1 MGRLTQLSTIKA
13 NGASNGAMPDDEI
26 RNLVRG
32 DYVHRTLYT
41 DPSIFEKE
49 MIRVFGGTWTYVA
62 HESQIPKPNDFFT
75 TTLGV
80 RPIIV
85 VRDGS
90 GKIRVL
96 LNRCTHRGSTVC
108 REVTGSAKRFQCA
121 YHAWTFSNDGR
132 LESVPWPKGYGP
144 GFSFEEHRLGEVP
157 RVESYRQFLF
167 ATFNMDLPP
176 LAEHL
181 GPATEYI
188 DAWLDR
194 YPTGNVIVRNSS
206 QKMMYRA
213 NWKLSYDNAAD
224 GYHPAFSH
232 RSLLRVASR
241 YGDERDMQYFA
252 KQPDDG
258 PLYVKYLGNGN
269 TVLDQR
275 PGMREGYWKWIRP
288 FPGMEA
294 FEAVMRER
302 YGDKE
307 AERFLDMGP
316 GAGLNLNI
324 FPNLLIIGNHL
335 QIIEPLTFDST
346 ALSWYGTTLEGVP
359 EEINTLRMRMQEDFP
374 AFGEPDDLANF
385 EEAQRGMLIPEMEW
399 IDISRGAGTD
409 RDKTDHQGVVKGP
422 VTDEHHIRG
431 YFQEWT
437 RLMTGSTTGWREGRA
452 ASEENRG
459 AANQH

>member
-1 MGRLTQLSTIKA
+1 
-13 NGASNGAMPDDEI
+13 
-26 RNLVRG
+26 
-32 DYVHRTLYT
+32 
-41 DPSIFEKE
+41 
-49 MIRVFGGTWTYVA
+49 
-62 HESQIPKPNDFFT
+62 
-75 TTLGV
+75 
-80 RPIIV
+80 
-85 VRDGS
+85 
-90 GKIRVL
+90 
-96 LNRCTHRGSTVC
+96 
-108 REVTGSAKRFQCA
+108 
-121 YHAWTFSNDGR
+121 
-132 LESVPWPKGYGP
+132 
-144 GFSFEEHRLGEVP
+144 
-157 RVESYRQFLF
+157 VETYRQFIF

-181 GPATEYI
+181 GPATEYL

-194 YPTGNVIVRNSS
+194 YPKGNVIVRNSA

-232 RSLLRVASR
+232 RSLLRVAAR

-252 KQPDDG
+252 KRPDDG

-294 FEAVMRER
+294 FEAALRGR
-302 YGDKE
+302 YGDAD
-307 AERFLDMGP
+307 AERYLDMGP

-335 QIIEPLTFDST
+335 QIIEPLTVDST
-346 ALSWYGTTLEGVP
+346 ALSWYGTTIEGVP
-359 EEINTLRMRMQEDFP
+359 DEINTLRMRMQEDFP

-385 EEAQRGMLIPEMEW
+385 EEAQRGMVIPEMEW

-409 RDKTDHQGVVKGP
+409 REKTDTQGVVIGP

-437 RLMTGSTTGWREGRA
+437 RLMTGATTGW
-452 ASEENRG
+452 SERRG
-459 AANQH
+459 SADEH

>member
-1 MGRLTQLSTIKA
+1 MTQRSAIMA
-13 NGASNGAMPDDEI
+13 NGSPQDTHPDEEL
-26 RNLVRG
+26 RRLVRG
-32 DYVHRTLYT
+32 HSVHRTLYT
-41 DPSIFEKE
+41 DPAVFNKE
-49 MIRVFGGTWTYVA
+49 MVRVFGGTWTYVA
-62 HESQIPKPNDFFT
+62 HESQISKPDDFVT
-75 TTLGV
+75 TQLGV

-85 VRDGS
+85 TRDSRGQ
-90 GKIRVL
+90 IQVL

-108 REVTGSAKRFQCA
+108 REPAGSAKRFQCP
-121 YHAWTFSNDGR
+121 YHAWTFANDGR
-132 LESVPWPKGYGP
+132 LESVPWPKGYAST
-144 GFSFEEHRLGEVP
+144 FNYDAYRLGRVP
-157 RVESYRQFLF
+157 RVETYRQFIF

-181 GPATEYI
+181 GPATEYL

-194 YPTGNVIVRNSS
+194 YPKGNVIVRNSA

-232 RSLLRVASR
+232 RSLLRVAAR

-252 KQPDDG
+252 KRPDDG

-294 FEAVMRER
+294 FEAALRER
-302 YGDKE
+302 YGDAD
-307 AERFLDMGP
+307 AERYLDMGP

-335 QIIEPLTFDST
+335 QIIEPLTVDST
-346 ALSWYGTTLEGVP
+346 ALSWYGTTIEGVP
-359 EEINTLRMRMQEDFP
+359 DEINTLRMRMQEDFP

-385 EEAQRGMLIPEMEW
+385 EEAQRGMVIPEMEW

-409 RDKTDHQGVVKGP
+409 REKTDKHGVVIGP

-437 RLMTGSTTGWREGRA
+437 RLMTGATTGW
-452 ASEENRG
+452 SEARG
-459 AANQH
+459 TADEH

>member
-1 MGRLTQLSTIKA
+1 MPHLAEMNA
-13 NGASNGAMPDDEI
+13 NGSSWLTAQDEEL
-26 RNLVRG
+26 RRLVRG

-41 DPSIFEKE
+41 DPSIFDRE
-49 MIRVFGGTWTYVA
+49 MVRVFGGTWTYVA
-62 HESQIPKPNDFFT
+62 HESQIPRRDDFVT
-75 TTLGV
+75 TNLGV

-85 VRDGS
+85 ARDSG
-90 GKIRVL
+90 GKIQVL

-108 REVTGSAKRFQCA
+108 RETRGSAKRFQCP
-121 YHAWTFSNDGR
+121 YHAWTFANDGR
-132 LESVPWPKGYGP
+132 LESVPWPQGYASSFG
-144 GFSFEEHRLGEVP
+144 FEEHRLGSVP
-157 RVESYRQFLF
+157 RVETYRQFIF
-167 ATFNMDLPP
+167 ATFNQDLPP
-176 LAEHL
+176 LKEHL
-181 GPATEYI
+181 GPATEYL

-194 YPTGNVIVRNSS
+194 YPKGNVVVRSS
-206 QKMMYRA
+206 AQRMIYRA

-232 RSLLRVASR
+232 RSLLKVAAR

-252 KQPDDG
+252 KRPDDG

-294 FEAVMRER
+294 FEASMRAR
-302 YGDKE
+302 YGDAE

-335 QIIEPLTFDST
+335 QIIEPITVDT
-346 ALSWYGTTLEGVP
+346 TGLSFYGTTIEGVP
-359 EEINTLRMRMQEDFP
+359 DEINTLRMRMQEDFP

-399 IDISRGAGTD
+399 IDISRGANTD
-409 RDKTDHQGVVKGP
+409 REKTDKHGVVIGP
-422 VTDEHHIRG
+422 PTDEHHIRG
-431 YFQEWT
+431 YFQEWS
-437 RLMTGSTTGWREGRA
+437 RLMTGATTGWTEGKR
-452 ASEENRG
+452 
-459 AANQH
+459 

>member
-1 MGRLTQLSTIKA
+1 MSQPSPVMPQKPVR
-13 NGASNGAMPDDEI
+13 GAVFDEEV
-26 RNLVRG
+26 RRLVRG
-32 DYVHRTLYT
+32 DTVHRTLYT
-41 DPSIFEKE
+41 DPSIFDKE
-49 MIRVFGGTWTYVA
+49 MVRVFGGTWTYVA
-62 HESQIPKPNDFFT
+62 HESQIPKSDDFVT
-75 TTLGV
+75 TQLGI
-80 RPIIV
+80 RPVIV
-85 VRDGS
+85 NRDSS
-90 GKIRVL
+90 GKINVL

-108 REVTGSAKRFQCA
+108 REPSGSAKRFQCP
-121 YHAWTFSNDGR
+121 YHAWTFANDGR
-132 LESVPWPKGYGP
+132 LESVPWPKGYGSS
-144 GFSFEEHRLGEVP
+144 FSFDEHRLGCVP
-157 RVESYRQFLF
+157 RVETYRQFIF

-176 LAEHL
+176 LVEHL
-181 GPATEYI
+181 GPATESF

-194 YPTGNVIVRNSS
+194 YPTGNVIVRNSA

-232 RSLLRVASR
+232 RSLLRVAAR
-241 YGDERDMQYFA
+241 YGDDRDMQYFA
-252 KQPDDG
+252 RRPDDG
-258 PLYVKYLGNGN
+258 PLYVKYLGNGH

-294 FEAVMRER
+294 FEAVLRER
-302 YGDKE
+302 YGDAD

-324 FPNLLIIGNHL
+324 FPNLLVIGNHL
-335 QIIEPLTFDST
+335 QVIEPLTVDST

-385 EEAQRGMLIPEMEW
+385 EEAQRGMVIPEMEW
-399 IDISRGAGTD
+399 IDISRGVGTGILT
-409 RDKTDHQGVVKGP
+409 TDERGVVKGP
-422 VTDEHHIRG
+422 VTFEHDIRG

-437 RLMTGSTTGWREGRA
+437 RLMTGATTGWSEG
-452 ASEENRG
+452 
-459 AANQH
+459 

>member
-1 MGRLTQLSTIKA
+1 MSQPSPILPQKPVR
-13 NGASNGAMPDDEI
+13 GAAFDEEI
-26 RNLVRG
+26 RRLVRG
-32 DYVHRTLYT
+32 DTVHRTLYT
-41 DPSIFEKE
+41 DPSIFDKE
-49 MIRVFGGTWTYVA
+49 MVRVFGGTWTYVA
-62 HESQIPKPNDFFT
+62 HESQIPKRDDFVT
-75 TTLGV
+75 TQLGI
-80 RPIIV
+80 RPVIV
-85 VRDGS
+85 CRDGQ
-90 GKIRVL
+90 GTIRVL

-108 REVTGSAKRFQCA
+108 REPSGNAKRFQCP
-121 YHAWTFSNDGR
+121 YHAWTFSNDGH

-144 GFSFEEHRLGEVP
+144 SFSFEEHRLGELP
-157 RVESYRQFLF
+157 RVETYRQFIF

-176 LAEHL
+176 LVEHL
-181 GPATEYI
+181 GPATEYL

-194 YPTGNVIVRNSS
+194 YPTGNVIVRNSA

-241 YGDERDMQYFA
+241 YGDDRDMQYFA
-252 KQPDDG
+252 RRPDDG
-258 PLYVKYLGNGN
+258 PLYVKYLGNGH

-294 FEAVMRER
+294 FEAVLRER
-302 YGDKE
+302 YGDAE

-324 FPNLLIIGNHL
+324 FPNLLVIGNHL
-335 QIIEPLTFDST
+335 QVIEPLTVDST

-385 EEAQRGMLIPEMEW
+385 EEAQRGMVIPEMEW
-399 IDISRGAGTD
+399 IDISRGVGTGILT
-409 RDKTDHQGVVKGP
+409 TDERGVVKGP
-422 VTDEHHIRG
+422 VTFEHDIRG

-437 RLMTGSTTGWREGRA
+437 RLMTGATTGWSEG
-452 ASEENRG
+452 
-459 AANQH
+459 

>member
-1 MGRLTQLSTIKA
+1 MTTQLSVIKA
-13 NGASNGAMPDDEI
+13 HGSQNDTHPDEDL
-26 RNLVRG
+26 RRLVRG
-32 DYVHRTLYT
+32 HSVHRTLYT
-41 DPSIFEKE
+41 DPSIFDKE
-49 MIRVFGGTWTYVA
+49 MVRVFGGTWTYVA
-62 HESQIPKPNDFFT
+62 HESQIPQRDNFFT
-75 TTLGV
+75 TQLGV
-80 RPIIV
+80 RPVIV
-85 VRDGS
+85 TRDSRGE
-90 GKIRVL
+90 IHVL

-108 REVTGSAKRFQCA
+108 REPSGSAKRFQCP
-121 YHAWTFSNDGR
+121 YHAWTFANDGR
-132 LESVPWPKGYGP
+132 LESVPWPKGYG
-144 GFSFEEHRLGEVP
+144 GNFTYDAYRLGALP
-157 RVESYRQFLF
+157 RVESYRQFIF

-181 GPATEYI
+181 GPATEYL

-194 YPTGNVIVRNSS
+194 YPTGNVIVRSS
-206 QKMMYRA
+206 AQKMMYRA

-232 RSLLRVASR
+232 RSLLKVASR
-241 YGDERDMQYFA
+241 YGDDRDMQYFA
-252 KQPDDG
+252 KRPDDG
-258 PLYVKYLGNGN
+258 PLYVKYLGNGH

-294 FEAVMRER
+294 FEASLRER
-302 YGDKE
+302 YGDAE

-346 ALSWYGTTLEGVP
+346 ALSWYGTTIEGVP
-359 EEINTLRMRMQEDFP
+359 DEINTMRMRMQEDFP

-385 EEAQRGMLIPEMEW
+385 EEAQRGMVIPEIEW
-399 IDISRGAGTD
+399 IDISRGVGTGSE
-409 RDKTDHQGVVKGP
+409 KTDHRGVVTGP
-422 VTDEHHIRG
+422 VTHEHHIRG

-437 RLMTGSTTGWREGRA
+437 RLMTGATTGWSEGRGTA
-452 ASEENRG
+452 E
-459 AANQH
+459 

>member
-1 MGRLTQLSTIKA
+1 MA
-13 NGASNGAMPDDEI
+13 NGSPQDTHPDEEL
-26 RNLVRG
+26 RRLVRG
-32 DYVHRTLYT
+32 HSVHRTLYT
-41 DPSIFEKE
+41 DPGVFNKE
-49 MIRVFGGTWTYVA
+49 MVRVFGGTWTYVA
-62 HESQIPKPNDFFT
+62 HESQIPKPDDFVT
-75 TTLGV
+75 TQLGV

-85 VRDGS
+85 TRDSRGQ
-90 GKIRVL
+90 IQVL

-108 REVTGSAKRFQCA
+108 REPAGSAKRFQCP
-121 YHAWTFSNDGR
+121 YHAWTFANDGR
-132 LESVPWPKGYGP
+132 LESVPWPKGYAST
-144 GFSFEEHRLGEVP
+144 FNYDSYRLGRVP
-157 RVESYRQFLF
+157 RVETYRQFIF

-181 GPATEYI
+181 GPATEYL

-194 YPTGNVIVRNSS
+194 YPKGNVIVRNSA

-232 RSLLRVASR
+232 RSLLRVAAR

-252 KQPDDG
+252 KRPDDG

-294 FEAVMRER
+294 FEATLRER
-302 YGDKE
+302 YGDAD
-307 AERFLDMGP
+307 AERYLDMGP

-335 QIIEPLTFDST
+335 QIIEPLTVDST
-346 ALSWYGTTLEGVP
+346 ALSWYGTTIEGVP
-359 EEINTLRMRMQEDFP
+359 DEINTLRMRMQEDFP

-385 EEAQRGMLIPEMEW
+385 EEAQRGMVIPEMEW

-409 RDKTDHQGVVKGP
+409 REKTDNQGVVIGP

-437 RLMTGSTTGWREGRA
+437 RLMTGATTGW
-452 ASEENRG
+452 SERRG
-459 AANQH
+459 SADEH